1 MRQLIQTLQQL
12 PLIGPLF
19 RPRFIKFG
27 LVGASGVVVNLSVL
41 YLGQEFLFSAISQE
55 TLRLNLSLALAIF
68 IATISNFTWN
78 HRWTWHDR
86 KALRSVPII
95 IQFGQY
101 ALACWIGIAVQFGL
115 TNLFAFFL
123 HYLLANLI
131 AVVIASLFNFVANDL
146 WTFGRLKLKREL
158 RQASLSEA
166 NDA

>member
-27 LVGASGVVVNLSVL
+27 IVGASGVVVNLSVL
-41 YLGQEFLFSAISQE
+41 YVGQETIFRDVAQE

-86 KALRSVPII
+86 KALRSVPIV

-115 TNLFAFFL
+115 TNLFAL
-123 HYLLANLI
+123 LMHYLAANLI

-146 WTFGRLKLKREL
+146 WTFGRLKLNRSNT
-158 RQASLSEA
+158 RQPDP

>member
-1 MRQLIQTLQQL
+1 MHPLIQTLQQL

-27 LVGASGVVVNLSVL
+27 IVGASGVVVNLSML
-41 YLGQEFLFSAISQE
+41 YLGQEFLFRHIVQE
-55 TLRLNLSLALAIF
+55 TLRLNISLAFAIL

-78 HRWTWHDR
+78 RRWTWHDR
-86 KALRSVPII
+86 KSLRTTTLFV
-95 IQFGQY
+95 QFGQY
-101 ALACWIGIAVQFGL
+101 ALACWVGTAIQIGL
-115 TNLFAFFL
+115 TNVFALFL

-146 WTFGRLKLKREL
+146 WTFGRLKLN
-158 RQASLSEA
+158 RQSRQPDP

>member
-12 PLIGPLF
+12 PMIGPLF

-27 LVGASGVVVNLSVL
+27 IVGASGVVVNLSVL
-41 YLGQEFLFSAISQE
+41 YLGQEVLFREIAQQ
-55 TLRLNLSLALAIF
+55 TLRHNISLAFAIL

-78 HRWTWHDR
+78 RRWTWHDR
-86 KALRSVPII
+86 KSLRTTTLLV
-95 IQFGQY
+95 QFGQY
-101 ALACWIGIAVQFGL
+101 ALACWVGTAIQIGL
-115 TNLFAFFL
+115 TNLFALFL

-146 WTFGRLKLKREL
+146 WTFGRLKLN
-158 RQASLSEA
+158 RQDQDGRQPNP

>member
-12 PLIGPLF
+12 PMIGPLF

-27 LVGASGVVVNLSVL
+27 IVGASGVVVNLSVL
-41 YLGQEFLFSAISQE
+41 YLGQEVLFREIAQQ
-55 TLRLNLSLALAIF
+55 TLRLNISLAFAIL

-78 HRWTWHDR
+78 RRWTWHGR
-86 KALRSVPII
+86 KSLRTTTLLV
-95 IQFGQY
+95 QFGQY
-101 ALACWIGIAVQFGL
+101 ALACWVGTAIQIGL
-115 TNLFAFFL
+115 TNLFALFL

-146 WTFGRLKLKREL
+146 WTFGRLKLT
-158 RQASLSEA
+158 RQVQDGRQPNP